1 MVSEAARRH
10 WRRFWQRQ
18 NALPIVSIVL
28 PRPGV
33 EAQEPP
39 RYLEAF
45 GGGASFRAVADKVA
59 RWYETHLF
67 LEDAVPYYN
76 LSFGADDFAAYLGAE
91 LELSADGTTSW
102 ARHTL
107 PTLRHAR
114 IAFDPNGKWWQRTA
128 EFYRVLRATLGDSVM
143 ISAPTLSAGLDA
155 LAGLYGGT
163 ELLYALVDEP
173 DMVHDALAQVNAA
186 YTAIIGAVRELFEYD
201 KYGSITRH
209 GMYIDGCV
217 GVPQSDFS
225 YMISGEHFREF
236 ALPCIAHEIA
246 ALDYAEYH
254 LDGPGNLRHLEA
266 LCAIDKLHTV
276 QWVAGAGEPARQDW
290 TWLYRKIIDL
300 GKAVILGGSASAVL
314 SMQSELRTS
323 QAYYQVSVSNADE
336 AREFIDRLAAIPIRR
351 PEAQV

>member
-1 MVSEAARRH
+1 MISEAVRQH
-10 WRRFWQRQ
+10 WRQFWQRQ
-18 NALPIVSIVL
+18 NESPIVSIVIS
-28 PRPGV
+28 RPGI
-33 EAQEPP
+33 EPQEPP

-45 GGGASFRAVADKVA
+45 NGGTSYRMVADKIA
-59 RWYETHLF
+59 RWYETHVF

-107 PTLRHAR
+107 TTLNDIR
-114 IAFDPNGKWWQRTA
+114 IAFDPNGKWWQQTA
-128 EFYRVLRATLGDSVM
+128 EFYRILRDTLGDEVM

-173 DMVHDALAQVNAA
+173 GMVLDALAQVNAA
-186 YTAIIGAVRELFEYD
+186 YTDIIQAVRELFEYD
-201 KYGSITRH
+201 RYGSITRH
-209 GMYIDGCV
+209 GMYTDGCV

-225 YMISGEHFREF
+225 YMISQEHFREF
-236 ALPCIAHEIA
+236 ALPCIEHEIA
-246 ALDYAEYH
+246 ALDCAEYH
-254 LDGPGNLRHLEA
+254 LDGPGNLRHLDM
-266 LCAIDKLHTV
+266 LCTIEKLHTV

-300 GKAVILGGSASAVL
+300 GKAVILGGSAGSVL
-314 SMQSELRTS
+314 GMQEMLRTS
-323 QAYYQVSVSNADE
+323 QAYYTVSVNNADE
-336 AREFIDRLAAIPIRR
+336 AHKFMDALWAIPVSKS
-351 PEAQV
+351 E